1 MRSRLILYL
10 FLGLTAVA
18 GLAPQALP
26 AGQDVDPF
34 YLKAQADGEAAFLAR
49 SYAQALA
56 NFQIAAF
63 GLYARPAELGR
74 VRLFL
79 GLCHG
84 YLNDRTNAQTQLQ
97 AAYALLGP
105 SGMAAADL
113 PDQARADL
121 LTLLKQFKLDAPV
134 PQAAATTPA
143 TDPPPSKN
151 TIEAKPPALKDAVSA
166 GPPAPAPVRTQAAI
180 AADRAGLEKE
190 IEEFPRRAE
199 AYFRLAAQYEQDGD
213 LKAAAKVFQSLLDKS
228 PTEIRACL
236 EIGRLR
242 YLERSLRDAEKWLER
257 FLALARSVP
266 IDAGTLASGRAYL
279 ILSAHLRGDAAKVK
293 AQLRQEPAFDDALL
307 AALDLKPEDK
317 SRLLLILGR

>member
-1 MRSRLILYL
+1 MRSRLILSL
-10 FLGLTAVA
+10 LLGLTAVA
-18 GLAPQALP
+18 GLAPRALP
-26 AGQDVDPF
+26 SGQDIDPF
-34 YLKAQADGEAAFLAR
+34 YLKAQADGETAFRAR

-56 NFQIAAF
+56 SLQIAAF

-74 VRLFL
+74 VRLVM

-84 YLNDRTNAQTQLQ
+84 YLNDRANAEAQLK

-105 SGMAAADL
+105 SGMADADL

-121 LTLLKQFKLDAPV
+121 LTLLKQFKLDAPL
-134 PQAAATTPA
+134 PPAAAETA
-143 TDPPPSKN
+143 A
-151 TIEAKPPALKDAVSA
+151 AKPPALKEAVPA
-166 GPPAPAPVRTQAAI
+166 GPPSPAPVRTQAAPD
-180 AADRAGLEKE
+180 ADRAGLEKE
-190 IEEFPRRAE
+190 IAEFPRRAE
-199 AYFRLAAQYEQDGD
+199 AYFKLAARHEQNGD
-213 LKAAAKVFQSLLDKS
+213 LKAAAKVFQSLLDSS

-257 FLALARSVP
+257 FLQLARNVP
-266 IDAGTLASGRAYL
+266 MDAGTLAAGRAYL

-293 AQLRQEPAFDDALL
+293 AQLRREPAFDEALL